1 MKFKPKSTVF
11 NKLVLILSIL
21 TTINIF
27 FVLLLIFENQVELIS
42 ETSVLNSRITA
53 FQTKDFLE
61 KELPLD
67 KQEEGLVKILK
78 AYSIKKI
85 DIINNLGKTKLT
97 IPKNEAP
104 FKITTQTRVIINK
117 ALFKSEFEDKIYHQK
132 LNIDKREIIIFIPFL
147 ALKENHIARLE
158 ISLNQFD
165 KKFDLLIKQATI
177 GSILLFIT
185 FIILL
190 IFTNNIIIKPIKSLS
205 KATGQLANG
214 DLDAQVKLVR
224 KDEIGNLATDF
235 NEMAMALRKLTN
247 KAKNSNPLSG
257 LPGNHEIME
266 EIERHLKLQDKFAIL
281 YCDLDNFKA
290 YNDKYGFH
298 RGDDVILYSK
308 EIFVNTVK
316 ALNID
321 DTFVG
326 HEGGDDFVIVTKAEH
341 YQDLAKE
348 IIEKYDSNVEQFY
361 SKTDQK
367 KGFIESVNRE
377 GQYRRFRFVSVSIG
391 IVTNESVD
399 FSTYPEIITVA
410 AAMKKHAKSVQG
422 SNYAVNR
429 RVN

>member
-1 MKFKPKSTVF
+1 MKFKPKSTIF
-11 NKLVLILSIL
+11 NRLVLILSIL

-27 FVLLLIFENQVELIS
+27 FILLLIFENQVELIS
-42 ETSVLNSRITA
+42 ETSMLNSRIIA

-61 KELPLD
+61 KGLSID
-67 KQEEGLVKILK
+67 KQKEGLTKILK
-78 AYSIKKI
+78 AYNIEKL
-85 DIINNLGKTKLT
+85 DIINPVGKTEVT
-97 IPKNEAP
+97 IPESKTP
-104 FKITTQTRVIINK
+104 FKITTQSQVIINK
-117 ALFKSEFEDKIYHQK
+117 ALFKSEFEDKTYHQK
-132 LNIDKREIIIFIPFL
+132 LNIEKRKIIIYIPFL
-147 ALKENHIARLE
+147 AQKESRVARLE
-158 ISLNQFD
+158 ISLAQFD
-165 KKFDLLIKQATI
+165 EKYSMLIKQAII

-190 IFTNNIIIKPIKSLS
+190 IFTNIIIIKPIKALS
-205 KATGQLANG
+205 KATGQLAEGN
-214 DLDAQVKLVR
+214 LKTQVKLVR
-224 KDEIGNLATDF
+224 KDEIGDLATDF

-247 KAKNSNPLSG
+247 KAKNANPLSG

-308 EIFVNTVK
+308 EIFINAVK
-316 ALNID
+316 DLDID

-326 HEGGDDFVIVTKAEH
+326 HEGGDDFVIITKADH
-341 YQDLAKE
+341 YQKLAEE
-348 IIEKYDSNVEQFY
+348 IIKKYDANVEQFY
-361 SKTDQK
+361 SKADQK

-391 IVTNESVD
+391 IVTNESVK

-410 AAMKKHAKSVQG
+410 ATMKKHAKSVQG